1 MQLVHRNQSITGILN
16 EKEVS
21 VMNSFSR
28 LISLTKRGVKNYIG
42 RRPFCVSFEIT
53 HDCNARC
60 RHCHRGGIVDT
71 HRATPEEFAA
81 RFSELKPVVIQI
93 SGGEPLL
100 RKDVE
105 HIIEALKQPDGTP
118 YIIFVTN
125 AALLT
130 RDRYFSLRKTGV
142 DVFSVSLDYPDER
155 HDDFRR
161 IPGLFRHIEKLIR
174 ELVAENE
181 RAVTLN
187 CVVQRDNYHELLNL
201 AELSREWGVSINFS
215 PYTWLRTQNRDFMIP
230 PDELPEFER
239 IVQQLKTFKRRY
251 KTVRTTDSFFHDMT
265 AFFKNGSLPDCRAGE
280 RFLVVNPDATLS
292 PCGLIIT
299 DYRSWKELKEQFTKN
314 NTCTYCHTCIR
325 ASTEKPLNNLITG
338 AVSTL
343 RAR

>member
-1 MQLVHRNQSITGILN
+1 
-16 EKEVS
+16 
-21 VMNSFSR
+21 MNSFTR
-28 LISLTKRGVKNYIG
+28 LISLAGRGVRNYVE

-60 RHCHRGGIVDT
+60 RHCHRGGKVDT
-71 HRATPEEFAA
+71 YRATPEEFAE
-81 RFSELKPVVIQI
+81 RFAELKPLVIQI

-105 HIIEALKQPDGTP
+105 LVIEALKQPDGTP
-118 YIIFVTN
+118 YIVFVTN

-130 RDRYFSLRKTGV
+130 KDRYFNLRRTGV

-174 ELVAENE
+174 ELGEKDE
-181 RAVTLN
+181 RAITLN
-187 CVVQRDNYHELLNL
+187 CVVQRNNYRELPNL
-201 AELSREWGVSINFS
+201 AELSRDWGVPINFS
-215 PYTWLRTQNRDFMIP
+215 PYTWLRTQDKNFMIP
-230 PDELPEFER
+230 QDELPEFER
-239 IVQQLKTFKRRY
+239 VIQQLIEFKHTY
-251 KTVRTTDSFFHDMT
+251 KTVRTTNLFFHDMV
-265 AFFKNGSLPDCRAGE
+265 AFFKNESLPDCRAGE

-299 DYRSWKELKEQFTKN
+299 DYRSWVELKEQFTGT

-325 ASTEKPLNNLITG
+325 ASTEKPLNNLIMG
-338 AVSTL
+338 AMSTL
-343 RAR
+343 RSR